1 MLLLSSGKT
10 DPVPL
15 PGPRSPAHPLHCVRS
30 VQGACVRLFLRASV
44 GATRAS
50 TRATRV
56 IAGEDDARAVAIE
69 AVERGVMRARGGTR
83 EGSTRTTRRENDVGF
98 RSRCFRASMASRG
111 RGVDGER
118 DEIAWRMAS
127 PKRSGGGACARRRDE
142 EGLTE
147 TFSPPQPSNKTFK
160 VNKILG
166 KKAKQNRPLPQWI
179 RMRTD
184 NKIRYVSFQGF

>member
-1 MLLLSSGKT
+1 MRARRERSIETS
-10 DPVPL
+10 VPL
-15 PGPRSPAHPLHCVRS
+15 ARRSRAPSSRS
-30 VQGACVRLFLRASV
+30 
-44 GATRAS
+44 S

-56 IAGEDDARAVAIE
+56 VAGEDDARAVAIE

-111 RGVDGER
+111 RAVDGER

-160 VNKILG
+160 VKKILG

>member
-1 MLLLSSGKT
+1 
-10 DPVPL
+10 
-15 PGPRSPAHPLHCVRS
+15 
-30 VQGACVRLFLRASV
+30 
-44 GATRAS
+44 
-50 TRATRV
+50 
-56 IAGEDDARAVAIE
+56 
-69 AVERGVMRARGGTR
+69 MRARGGTR

-98 RSRCFRASMASRG
+98 RSRCFRASMASTG

-160 VNKILG
+160 VKKILG